1 MGKRLLIAGGGTGGH
16 VYPGMAVAEEWLFY
30 EAGNQV
36 RFIGSGSGIE
46 ARVLPEAGYTLETVW
61 VRPLAGK
68 GFSDRVR
75 GLLVLPFSLLQSL
88 AVIRRFKPDVVLG
101 TGGYASGPP
110 LLAAWLGR
118 LPTAIQEQNSVPGA
132 TNVILGRLV
141 DRVFIN
147 LEMSRGSF
155 AKAEREGKI
164 TLAGNPIRRAIR
176 EKLEESRRQP
186 RQNHRVC
193 LLVVGGSQG
202 ARRMNYLVLEAM
214 AHLREFKDS
223 IKIIHQTG
231 GGDILSTVSTYAKL
245 DFRAKVLEFIKD
257 MATAL
262 SEADIVISRAGA
274 GAVAEIALAGKPS
287 LLIPFPF
294 AALNHQ
300 AKNAQAM
307 VQAGAARMFNE
318 HELSGRTLAEA
329 LRPLL
334 ENAAL
339 RQEWGAKAYAQAR
352 PEAARVV
359 VEGLYELFELKS
371 AIRNPQ
377 SKIQNP
383 DGPEP

>member
-1 MGKRLLIAGGGTGGH
+1 MSKRLLIAGGGTGGH
-16 VYPGMAVAEEWLFY
+16 VYPGMAVAEEWLTH
-30 EAGNQV
+30 EEGNEV

-46 ARVLPEAGYTLETVW
+46 ARVLPEAGYALETIT

-68 GFSDRVR
+68 GVAARVR

-88 AVIRRFKPDVVLG
+88 VAIRRFKPDVVLG
-101 TGGYASGPP
+101 TGGYASGPA
-110 LLAAWLGR
+110 LLAARLLR

-147 LEMSRGSF
+147 LEMSRAHF
-155 AKAEREGKI
+155 PRAQREGKL

-176 EKLEESRRQP
+176 EKLEAARIEP
-186 RQNHRVC
+186 RPNHRVG
-193 LLVVGGSQG
+193 LLVIGGSQG
-202 ARRMNYLVLEAM
+202 ARRLNYLVVDAM
-214 AHLREFKDS
+214 THLREFKDS
-223 IKIIHQTG
+223 IKIVHQTG
-231 GGDILSTVSTYAKL
+231 GGDILATVSNYAKL

-262 SEADIVISRAGA
+262 AEADLVISRAGA

-287 LLIPFPF
+287 ILIPFPF

-300 AKNAQAM
+300 TKNAQAM
-307 VQAGAARMFNE
+307 VDAGAARMFDE

-334 ENAAL
+334 ENADL
-339 RQEWGAKAYAQAR
+339 RQTMGAKAYALAR
-352 PEAARVV
+352 PDAAAAV
-359 VEGLYELFELKS
+359 VEGLYELLKLKS
-371 AIRNPQ
+371 VIQNPK
-377 SKIQNP
+377 SKIQNS